1 MNKKVKR
8 ILVLAMAVLMLAG
21 IAACAGNPQP
31 ATTQQDEQST
41 PTPTPTPAPAPTVP
55 GTAPDPTA
63 VEDQQA
69 VTITYAMWGDDAE
82 VATLQATIAQFN
94 EEFPWITV
102 EIIQV
107 DRGEY
112 ETWMSSMAV
121 ANTLPDTAIMAEP
134 MVIGWAERGALL
146 PIDVDAIIQ
155 AVGDTPLPHL
165 AFQHG
170 GQTLAYSVCN
180 NIVSLF
186 YNVDMFE
193 AAGIDVPPKTWETA
207 WTWDEF
213 IDVAKSLT
221 LDSAGRNAH
230 DPGFDRNNIVQY
242 GFRQYNATWMLEAW
256 ARANGAAWFDGPNN
270 VIIDNAASLEAIQM
284 IADLHLVHGV
294 MPQFGTNEGT
304 IDTWLVADTAMAVN
318 GTWSFGVWLGGARE
332 NHGLN
337 FNVGVLPRMNGQG
350 TVSTAGVNVLMA
362 DSQNPEAASIW
373 LAWYA
378 QPENAWGLVE
388 SGIWMPIFS
397 QWYQDEALM
406 RRWSDN
412 DYPGRETRNFPPF
425 EDYRAA
431 VIEASLSPAVYSAAW
446 YSVPNMDV
454 FLDVLGTVLAPVW
467 NGTQTAEQA
476 ITGAM
481 GALRSANA
489 G

>member
-1 MNKKVKR
+1 MKKRKFIKV
-8 ILVLAMAVLMLAG
+8 VTMMTAAMMAL
-21 IAACAGNPQP
+21 AACGGGAVPVEQP
-31 ATTQQDEQST
+31 VA
-41 PTPTPTPAPAPTVP
+41 TPAPAVDATTPVVSDTEEQDV
-55 GTAPDPTA
+55 
-63 VEDQQA
+63 
-69 VTITYAMWGDDAE
+69 VTISYAMWGDDAE
-82 VATLQATIAQFN
+82 VATLEATIALFN
-94 EEFPWITV
+94 EEFPWINV

-112 ETWMSSMAV
+112 ETWMNTMA
-121 ANTLPDTAIMAEP
+121 AAGTLPDTAIMAES
-134 MVIGWAERGALL
+134 MVIPWAQRGALL

-155 AVGDTPLPHL
+155 AVGDVPLPHL
-165 AFQHG
+165 GFRHN

-193 AAGIDVPPKTWETA
+193 AAGVDAPPKNWQSA
-207 WTWDEF
+207 WGWDEF
-213 IDVAKSLT
+213 VDVAKSLT

-230 DPGFDRNNIVQY
+230 DAGFDRNNIVQY

-256 ARANGAAWFDGPNN
+256 ARANNGSWFEGPNDLS
-270 VIIDNAASLEAIQM
+270 IDSAASVEALQR

-304 IDTWLVADTAMAVN
+304 IDTWLVHDTAMAVN

-332 NHGLN
+332 SDGLN
-337 FNVGVLPRMNGQG
+337 FNVGVLPRMDGQG
-350 TVSTAGVNVLMA
+350 TIATAGVNVLMA
-362 DSQNPEAASIW
+362 GSENPEAASIW

-397 QWYQDEALM
+397 QWYQDEGLM
-406 RRWSDN
+406 RRWADN
-412 DYPGRETRNFPPF
+412 DYPGRGSQNFPPF

-431 VIEASLSPAVYSAAW
+431 VIEASLSPNVHSAAW
-446 YSVPNMDV
+446 YTVGNMDV

-467 NGTQTAEQA
+467 DGTQTAEEA
-476 ITGAM
+476 ISGGMA
-481 GALRSANA
+481 ALTAANRS
-489 G
+489 